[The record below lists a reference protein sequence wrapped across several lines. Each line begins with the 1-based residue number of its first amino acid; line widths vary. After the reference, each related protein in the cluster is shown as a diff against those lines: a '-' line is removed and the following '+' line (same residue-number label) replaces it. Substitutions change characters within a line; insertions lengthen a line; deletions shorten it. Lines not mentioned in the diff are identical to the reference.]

1 VGRVILAPHTTTMAE
16 REPSTLDLTR
26 YYLEH
31 MSDIDLRDL
40 EEMGRMLIPDLPLGF
55 FDRPDP

>member
-1 VGRVILAPHTTTMAE
+1 MAE